1 MIITCT
7 TAIFY
12 PNISSVLSIMGGLC
26 SVTICYT
33 VPIYSW
39 VKLSDL
45 SWTHISNLGPI
56 LFFTPLILLGY
67 GSVIATLY
75 EIATGIAYI
84 GYRPDILCKQ

>member
-33 VPIYSW
+33 VPIYS
-39 VKLSDL
+39 
-45 SWTHISNLGPI
+45 
-56 LFFTPLILLGY
+56 
-67 GSVIATLY
+67 
-75 EIATGIAYI
+75 
-84 GYRPDILCKQ
+84 